1 MPRRAGAALVAA
13 GLFGM
18 FAISS
23 SLSPLT
29 ASAAAEPD
37 RQAKLRQLTKEAAE
51 LAKAYRGEIATLD
64 DTRKAAERADAR
76 VKRLKADLVK
86 AERKVAEFA
95 QTTYMSGGIDS
106 VQIFSMQSD
115 LGTASTLAYLTDEK
129 AERLTRVNRL
139 IAEQKKAAKT
149 ADQRVD
155 QLRKDIKEL
164 QGKQREV
171 EKLLA
176 KFGFQTPDA
185 GTGLTSRMVS
195 IRNLIMQ
202 NFPMPFGVGCFR
214 AGDFGEH
221 GKGRA
226 CDFMISSGGRMPD
239 ASAKARGDALAEWC
253 VANGRKLG
261 IMYII
266 WQQKYY
272 DIRTGAAPKMM
283 ANRGSNTANHYDHVH
298 VSVL

>member
-1 MPRRAGAALVAA
+1 MRRWSGSALIAV

-18 FAISS
+18 FALPSS
-23 SLSPLT
+23 VT
-29 ASAAAEPD
+29 AEPD
-37 RQAKLRQLTKEAAE
+37 RQAQLRKLTKDAAA
-51 LAKAYRGEIATLD
+51 LAKAYRGEIASLD

-76 VKRLKADLVK
+76 VKKLKADLIT
-86 AERKVAEFA
+86 AEQKVAQFA
-95 QTTYMSGGIDS
+95 QTAYMGGGFDS
-106 VQIFSMQSD
+106 AQIFSMQSD
-115 LGTASTLAYLTDEK
+115 LSSVATLAYLNDSKT
-129 AERLTRVNRL
+129 ERLNNVTRL
-139 IAEQKKAAKT
+139 IAEQKKAAEA

-155 QLRKDIKEL
+155 QLKKDIKEL

-214 AGDFGEH
+214 AGDSGEH

-226 CDFMISSGGRMPD
+226 CDFMISTGGRMPD
-239 ASAKARGDALAEWC
+239 ASAKARGDALAQWC
-253 VANGRKLG
+253 VANGRRLG

>member
-1 MPRRAGAALVAA
+1 MRRWSGSALVAVGLVGLLAMPSA
-13 GLFGM
+13 G
-18 FAISS
+18 
-23 SLSPLT
+23 
-29 ASAAAEPD
+29 AAEPD
-37 RQAKLRQLTKEAAE
+37 RQAELRRLTKEAAA
-51 LAKAYRGEIATLD
+51 LSKAYRGEIATLD
-64 DTRKAAERADAR
+64 DTRKAAEKADSR
-76 VKRLKADLVK
+76 VKKLKADLIK
-86 AERKVAEFA
+86 AEQKVAQFA
-95 QTTYMSGGIDS
+95 QTSYMSGGIDS
-106 VQIFSMQSD
+106 VQIFSMQAD
-115 LGTASTLAYLTDEK
+115 LGSVSTLAYLTDEK
-129 AERLTRVNRL
+129 TERLNSVTRL
-139 IAEQKKAAKT
+139 IADQKKAAKA
-149 ADQRVD
+149 ADLRVA
-155 QLRKDIKEL
+155 QLKKDIKEL
-164 QGKQREV
+164 QGKQRQV

-185 GTGLTSRMVS
+185 GTGLTARMVS

-226 CDFMISSGGRMPD
+226 CDFMISTGGRMPD
-239 ASAKARGDALAEWC
+239 ASAKARGDALAKWC
-253 VANGRKLG
+253 VANGQRLG

-283 ANRGSNTANHYDHVH
+283 SNRGSNTANHYDHVH

>member
-1 MPRRAGAALVAA
+1 VRRWSGSALIAV

-18 FAISS
+18 FAMPSS
-23 SLSPLT
+23 VT
-29 ASAAAEPD
+29 AEPD
-37 RQAKLRQLTKEAAE
+37 RQAQLRKLTKEAAA
-51 LAKAYRGEIATLD
+51 LSKAYRGEIASLD
-64 DTRKAAERADAR
+64 DTRKAAERAEAR
-76 VKRLKADLVK
+76 VKKLKADLVT
-86 AERKVAEFA
+86 AEQKVAQFA
-95 QTTYMSGGIDS
+95 QTTYMGGGIDS

-115 LGTASTLAYLTDEK
+115 LSSVATLAYLNDSKT
-129 AERLTRVNRL
+129 ERLNNVTRL
-139 IAEQKKAAKT
+139 IAEQKKAAKS

-155 QLRKDIKEL
+155 QLKKDIKEL

-176 KFGFQTPDA
+176 KFGFQAPDA
-185 GTGLTSRMVS
+185 GTGLTARMVS

-226 CDFMISSGGRMPD
+226 CDFMISTGGRMPD

-253 VANGRKLG
+253 VANGRRLG

>member
-1 MPRRAGAALVAA
+1 MRRWWGSAVAA
-13 GLFGM
+13 SVLGVLTVS
-18 FAISS
+18 A
-23 SLSPLT
+23 T
-29 ASAAAEPD
+29 ASTAHVAEPD
-37 RQAKLRQLTKEAAE
+37 RTAQLRKLTQQAADLS
-51 LAKAYRGEIATLD
+51 KAYRGEIATLD

-76 VKRLKADLVK
+76 VKRLKTELVV
-86 AERKVAEFA
+86 AQRKVAEMA
-95 QTTYMSGGIDS
+95 QTAYMGGGMDG
-106 VQIFSMQSD
+106 VQVFSAKSD
-115 LGTASTLAYLTDEK
+115 LNSVATLAYLSSEK
-129 AERLTRVNRL
+129 TERLASVGRL
-139 IAEQKKAAKT
+139 VDQSKKAAAA
-149 ADQRVD
+149 ADKRID
-155 QLRKDIKEL
+155 QLKKEIKEL
-164 QGKQREV
+164 QSKQREV

-195 IRNLIMQ
+195 VRDQIMR

-214 AGDFGEH
+214 SGDPGEH

-226 CDFMISSGGRMPD
+226 CDFMMSTGGRMPD
-239 ASAKARGDALAEWC
+239 ATAKARGDALAAWC
-253 VANGRKLG
+253 VANGRRLG

-266 WQQKYY
+266 WQQRYY

>member
-1 MPRRAGAALVAA
+1 MRRWSGSALIAV

-18 FAISS
+18 FALPSS
-23 SLSPLT
+23 VT
-29 ASAAAEPD
+29 AEPD
-37 RQAKLRQLTKEAAE
+37 RQAQLRKLTKDAAA
-51 LAKAYRGEIATLD
+51 LAKAYRGEIASLD

-76 VKRLKADLVK
+76 VKKLKADLVT
-86 AERKVAEFA
+86 AEQKVAQFA
-95 QTTYMSGGIDS
+95 QTTYMGGGIDS

-115 LGTASTLAYLTDEK
+115 LSSVSTLAYLNSSKT
-129 AERLTRVNRL
+129 ERLNNVTRL

-149 ADQRVD
+149 ADQRVE
-155 QLRKDIKEL
+155 QLKKDIKEL

-239 ASAKARGDALAEWC
+239 ASAKARGDALAQWC
-253 VANGRKLG
+253 VANGRRLG